1 MNSRESISPPE
12 GRPGFEYS
20 LKRDESM
27 ATLRDILRK
36 IGAVKKTKQITKAMN
51 MVAAAKLRSTQGKM
65 ESFEPYAAKF
75 AEVLGNLASRIE
87 PDIHPLLVKKETVSR
102 VELLHFSA
110 DRGLCGSFN
119 SHTINMAEKWLQ
131 ERDSEG
137 VSCSLTLVGKK
148 GNDYFK
154 KTRYPITEVH
164 TNIYG
169 KVDISFV
176 NQMSRGFIER
186 YLRDEVDE
194 VYMIYTRFLS
204 VAKQQPTLVKL
215 IPIEPP
221 EAAEGDSATDAAD
234 YLCEPSAEELLIE
247 LLPKHISVQI
257 FNAFLQN
264 ETSEHA
270 ARMSAMDNASKNCSE
285 LIDSLTLSYNK
296 ARQAAITAELMD
308 IVGGAEALKS
318 A

>member
-1 MNSRESISPPE
+1 
-12 GRPGFEYS
+12 
-20 LKRDESM
+20 M

-36 IGAVKKTKQITKAMN
+36 IGAVKKTMQITRAMN
-51 MVAAAKLRSTQGKM
+51 MVAAARLRGAQGKM
-65 ESFEPYAAKF
+65 EGFEPYAMKF
-75 AEVLGNLASRIE
+75 SEVLGNLASRIE
-87 PDIHPLLVKKETVSR
+87 PDIHPLLVKKEQVTR

-119 SHTINMAEKWLQ
+119 TNTIHMAEKWIKDQ
-131 ERDSEG
+131 QTNSIE
-137 VSCSLTLVGKK
+137 CSLTVVGKK
-148 GNDYFK
+148 GRDYFGK
-154 KTRYPITEVH
+154 RSFNVTTGH

-169 KVDISFV
+169 NVDISFV
-176 NQMSRGFIER
+176 NQMTRNFIDR
-186 YLRDEVDE
+186 YMADELDE
-194 VYMIYTRFLS
+194 VYMIYSRFIS
-204 VAKQQPTLVKL
+204 MARQEPTLVKL

-221 EAAEGDSATDAAD
+221 KAEEQKGAADAAE
-234 YLCEPSAEELLIE
+234 YLCEPDPEKLLIE

-270 ARMSAMDNASKNCSE
+270 ARMAAMDNASKNCSE
-285 LIDSLTLSYNK
+285 LIENLTLVYNK

-308 IVGGAEALKS
+308 IVGGAEALRK